1 MALERIFAHRF
12 NWSPAQIDALPLSYI
27 GAFQHDFE
35 ADRARAEAAR
45 EGYQPDP
52 NQRVIYDDRVPL
64 SWRARNPIAVDA
76 KIRQWNKAH
85 PDEPPIPPPDI
96 RPV

>member
-1 MALERIFAHRF
+1 LERIFAHRF
-12 NWSPAQIDALPLSYI
+12 NWSRDQVNDMPLHYI
-27 GAFQHDFE
+27 GAFMHDFE
-35 ADRARAEAAR
+35 ADGARAEAQR
-45 EGYQPDP
+45 EGYTPDP
-52 NQRVIYDDRVPL
+52 NQRVIYDPRVPL
-64 SWRARNPIAVDA
+64 RWRSRNPVAVDA